1 MAIPSSAPPAT
12 NPLAHGL
19 PEVRSLKGAK
29 VLIAEDD
36 AVTRTML
43 DDMLRAEGFVTYLA
57 RDGAE
62 ALHVSAAE
70 TVDLLLLDV
79 MMPVYDGFEVCRR
92 LKDDARSQ
100 GRFLPVLF
108 LTALTQREAR
118 LQGLA
123 LGADDYLT
131 KPFHRS
137 EVLLRVRG
145 LLQTKFLYDEI
156 LRRYEALER
165 LEEMQRRLTAFL
177 VHDFKNPLTGLLANL
192 QLLERELGG
201 AISDKAKGFL
211 DDARGSSKRLFEMVG
226 TVLDIY
232 RMEEGALPLQREPLD
247 VHDLFRSASQDFD
260 ALAKFKD
267 LTVSVEVIEPIGL
280 CLADRSLVIRMLGN
294 LVANAVR
301 HSPRGRRVVLQA
313 RMSDEPRR
321 LLLSV
326 IDEGTRIAAEHRQ
339 FIFKKFGRVEGPSAG
354 PGHGLGLTFC
364 RLAAEAHGGDIYLAD
379 DASSGNQFV
388 IALPLQG

>member
-1 MAIPSSAPPAT
+1 MTPAVPGSPPE
-12 NPLAHGL
+12 L
-19 PEVRSLKGAK
+19 RSLKGAK

-36 AVTRTML
+36 PVTRTML
-43 DDMLRAEGFVTYLA
+43 DDMLRAEGFVTYIA

-62 ALHVSAAE
+62 ALQVSATE
-70 TVDLLLLDV
+70 MVDLLLLDV

-92 LKDDARSQ
+92 LKDEARMQ

-131 KPFHRS
+131 KPFHRN

-177 VHDFKNPLTGLLANL
+177 VHDFKNPLTGLMANL

-201 AISDKAKGFL
+201 VLSEKAKGFL
-211 DDARGSSKRLFEMVG
+211 QDARGSSKRLFEMVG

-232 RMEEGALPLQREPLD
+232 RMEEGALPLQRELLD
-247 VHDLFRSASQDFD
+247 VREVFRAASQDFD

-267 LTVSVEVIEPIGL
+267 LKVSIDIVEPLGD
-280 CLADRSLVIRMLGN
+280 CMADRGLVIRILGN

-301 HSPRGRRVVLQA
+301 HSPRGRKVILEA
-313 RMSDEPRR
+313 RASTEPRH
-321 LLLSV
+321 LMLSV
-326 IDEGTRIAAEHRQ
+326 IDEGTRIAPEYREL
-339 FIFKKFGRVEGPSAG
+339 IFKKFGRVEGPGSG

-364 RLAAEAHGGDIYLAD
+364 RLAAHAHGGDIYVID
-379 DASSGNQFV
+379 GPTTGNQFV
-388 IALPLQG
+388 VALPMMP

>member
-1 MAIPSSAPPAT
+1 MAVIPKAVQGGS
-12 NPLAHGL
+12 
-19 PEVRSLKGAK
+19 PELVSLKGAK

-36 AVTRTML
+36 PVTRAML
-43 DDMLRAEGFVTYLA
+43 DEMLRAEGFSTRLA
-57 RDGAE
+57 CDGAE
-62 ALHVSAAE
+62 ALQLSATE
-70 TVDLLLLDV
+70 SVDLLMLDV
-79 MMPVYDGFEVCRR
+79 MMPIYDGFEVCRR
-92 LKDDARSQ
+92 LKEEARAQ
-100 GRFLPVLF
+100 GRFIPVLF

-156 LRRYEALER
+156 HRRYEALER

-177 VHDFKNPLTGLLANL
+177 VHDFKNPLTGLMANL

-201 AISDKAKGFL
+201 TLTDKAKGFL
-211 DDARGSSKRLFEMVG
+211 EDARGSSKRLFEMVG

-232 RMEEGALPLQREPLD
+232 RMEEGALPLHREPLD
-247 VHDLFRSASQDFD
+247 VRDVFKNATQDFE
-260 ALAKFKD
+260 ALARFKA
-267 LTVSVEVIEPIGL
+267 LEIHFEIVEPL
-280 CLADRSLVIRMLGN
+280 AKCLADRGLVIRMLSN

-301 HSPRGRRVVLQA
+301 HSPRGRRILLEA
-313 RMSDEPRR
+313 RDSASPRH

-326 IDEGTRIAAEHRQ
+326 IDEGNKIPAQYREV
-339 FIFKKFGRVEGPSAG
+339 IFRKFGRIEASGSG

-364 RLAAEAHGGDIYLAD
+364 RLAAQSHGGDIYLQDPPGA
-379 DASSGNQFV
+379 GNQFT
-388 IALPLQG
+388 IALPLPPEAT